1 MHRAGVCQPPPTI
14 TQQDEDSCPGVC
26 YRLPPSP
33 TATTLVT
40 AHFKPVRVSDTSYCP
55 TVREIPVRDKG
66 SRGRDGYATQR
77 YPRRHGRG
85 PMTSTG
91 PAQEGGL
98 LAVMCV
104 LAQSTVAVRAACSDK
119 MARLLCQGATRPV
132 GASAVRAPYHIPRCS
147 SHALAPLVAGRGGA
161 RDPEDTCGTHARYV
175 LVLAR

>member
-1 MHRAGVCQPPPTI
+1 MRTPV
-14 TQQDEDSCPGVC
+14 PGSAIV
-26 YRLPPSP
+26 SP
-33 TATTLVT
+33 LSRTATTLVT

-104 LAQSTVAVRAACSDK
+104 LAQSTVAVRAVCSDK
-119 MARLLCQGATRPV
+119 MARLLCQGATRPRGGV
-132 GASAVRAPYHIPRCS
+132 VRCS
-147 SHALAPLVAGRGGA
+147 CPLSHPAMLFPCVGTFSGGAGRGPGPRGYLRDVRALRTCA
-161 RDPEDTCGTHARYV
+161 RAIAGP
-175 LVLAR
+175 LS